1 MRKISQI
8 QYKRFGDSFI
18 PYRKTILS
26 LIDDHLYLMQSYKYD
41 LVSAAWCDLKA
52 TALVLPPMDTLEN
65 QLMNCLKLRLLFY
78 AQFLITQRIIIQE
91 LIWIILSNEE
101 TLF

>member
-52 TALVLPPMDTLEN
+52 TAYYDEN
-65 QLMNCLKLRLLFY
+65 GIIRNGTILFCKSFTTSAY
-78 AQFLITQRIIIQE
+78 FDALILYEGFSEMQGE
-91 LIWIILSNEE
+91 
-101 TLF
+101 

>member
-26 LIDDHLYLMQSYKYD
+26 LIDDHMYLMQSYKYD

-52 TALVLPPMDTLEN
+52 TAYYDEN
-65 QLMNCLKLRLLFY
+65 GITRNGVVHICRGVYTSTYFD
-78 AQFLITQRIIIQE
+78 ALILYEGFSEIQGE
-91 LIWIILSNEE
+91 
-101 TLF
+101 

>member
-26 LIDDHLYLMQSYKYD
+26 LIDDHMYLMQSYKYD
-41 LVSAAWCDLKA
+41 LVSDAWLNSKVTSFLNGDGESVNGTILFCKSFTTSAYFD
-52 TALVLPPMDTLEN
+52 AL
-65 QLMNCLKLRLLFY
+65 
-78 AQFLITQRIIIQE
+78 
-91 LIWIILSNEE
+91 ILYEGFSEMQGE
-101 TLF
+101 

>member
-26 LIDDHLYLMQSYKYD
+26 LIDDHMYLMQSYSYD
-41 LVSAAWCDLKA
+41 QNLDVWLNSKVTSFLNEDGESVNGRVRICKSVCTTDYFD
-52 TALVLPPMDTLEN
+52 VL
-65 QLMNCLKLRLLFY
+65 
-78 AQFLITQRIIIQE
+78 
-91 LIWIILSNEE
+91 ILYEGFSEIHGE
-101 TLF
+101 

>member
-26 LIDDHLYLMQSYKYD
+26 LIDDHMYLMQSYKYD
-41 LVSAAWCDLKA
+41 QNLDVWLNSKVTSFLNEDGESVNGIVRICKSVCTTDYFD
-52 TALVLPPMDTLEN
+52 ALILYEG
-65 QLMNCLKLRLLFY
+65 FSE
-78 AQFLITQRIIIQE
+78 IQGE
-91 LIWIILSNEE
+91 
-101 TLF
+101 

>member
-52 TALVLPPMDTLEN
+52 TAYYDEN
-65 QLMNCLKLRLLFY
+65 GIIRNGVVHICRGVYTSAYFD
-78 AQFLITQRIIIQE
+78 ALILYEGFSEIQGE
-91 LIWIILSNEE
+91 
-101 TLF
+101 

>member
-26 LIDDHLYLMQSYKYD
+26 LIDDHMYLMQSYKYD
-41 LVSAAWCDLKA
+41 LVSDAWLQH
-52 TALVLPPMDTLEN
+52 TM
-65 QLMNCLKLRLLFY
+65 M
-78 AQFLITQRIIIQE
+78 RIE
-91 LIWIILSNEE
+91 LSGMA
-101 TLF
+101 

>member
-26 LIDDHLYLMQSYKYD
+26 LIDDHMYLMQSYKYD
-41 LVSAAWCDLKA
+41 LVSDAWFDSKVTSFLNGDGESVNGTILACKSFTTSAYFD
-52 TALVLPPMDTLEN
+52 AL
-65 QLMNCLKLRLLFY
+65 
-78 AQFLITQRIIIQE
+78 
-91 LIWIILSNEE
+91 ILYEGFNEVQGE
-101 TLF
+101 

>member
-26 LIDDHLYLMQSYKYD
+26 LIDDHMYLMQSYKYD
-41 LVSAAWCDLKA
+41 LVSDAWCDFKA
-52 TALVLPPMDTLEN
+52 TAHYDEN
-65 QLMNCLKLRLLFY
+65 GIIRNGVVHICRRVYTSAYFD
-78 AQFLITQRIIIQE
+78 ALILYEGFSEIQGE
-91 LIWIILSNEE
+91 
-101 TLF
+101 

>member
-26 LIDDHLYLMQSYKYD
+26 LIDDHMYLMQSYKYD
-41 LVSAAWCDLKA
+41 LVSDAWFDSKVTSFLNEDGESVNGTILACKSFTTSAYFD
-52 TALVLPPMDTLEN
+52 AL
-65 QLMNCLKLRLLFY
+65 
-78 AQFLITQRIIIQE
+78 
-91 LIWIILSNEE
+91 ILYEGFKE
-101 TLF
+101 VQGE